1 MAKQTIITGNSAN
14 DGSGDPARS
23 AFTKINNNFT
33 EIYQYIGDGSNLN
46 KLGSAAFKNV
56 GTSAGNVMEVGA
68 FGLGGDSETYVGGAN
83 GFEDYHKSKSGFF
96 FSNTSN
102 VKVGNDQLPVYTNYI
117 VSSLNSG
124 GFFSIG
130 TSVMSNEFYVI
141 NGAVGN
147 AGYPLRK
154 YNLRHSGNTTVDAN
168 GFIKAASPIV
178 QLFAEKIEL
187 NGEAAEQDITFEKI
201 NIGHYLVKGSSGFAQ
216 KGWYIETPK
225 DANGNILFAVNYE
238 QLENGDI
245 EVKTYKKKFDLE
257 STSIVADLE
266 NPVDI
271 TLNRWIDIRLQEVP
285 KLVPE
290 IPTEE
295 VNSDEPQQ

>member
-1 MAKQTIITGNSAN
+1 MAIQTINIGNNAN
-14 DGSGDPARS
+14 DGAGDPARS
-23 AFTKINNNFT
+23 AFNKTNNNFT

-68 FGLGGDSETYVGGAN
+68 FGLGSSVVSGLNIKSSSYMDNIDLAKSESFPYSNEAIPSPYGFLSRFAGGTQVEN
-83 GFEDYHKSKSGFF
+83 RWVVDLIYGTNNEIYSRLSVNSSGF
-96 FSNTSN
+96 
-102 VKVGNDQLPVYTNYI
+102 
-117 VSSLNSG
+117 G
-124 GFFSIG
+124 GIKKIL
-130 TSVMSNEFYVI
+130 TT
-141 NGAVGN
+141 A
-147 AGYPLRK
+147 
-154 YNLRHSGNTTVDAN
+154 NTTVDAN
-168 GFIKAASPIV
+168 GFIKAASPIAK
-178 QLFAEKIEL
+178 LFADKIEP
-187 NGEAAEQDITFEKI
+187 NNEAADQNIVFQKI
-201 NIGHYLVKGSSGFAQ
+201 DVGHYLIQGSSGFALE
-216 KGWYIETPK
+216 GWYIETPK

-257 STSIVADLE
+257 SASIVADLE

-285 KLVPE
+285 KPVPVM
-290 IPTEE
+290 PTEE